1 MKVRYAV
8 AYARV
13 SDPRQADKG
22 VSIPAQFGAMRK
34 WAADNNVLIVVEAAD
49 EGKSAYRED
58 VKRVKFD
65 FLIDYAKRDPKV
77 SLFLIHDGSRFCRIK
92 RKANLLKSELEEHG
106 VYVIPTSSP
115 YDATTIQ
122 GKWMESID
130 ETRSETES
138 MATSLHVL
146 EKMKGHIAIRDSE
159 TGWCYKNGG
168 RAPAGYRNIRVQ
180 RGIDHRGFPIL
191 KQLWEPDP
199 EWAPVLREI
208 VVECKIKKRMSHKA
222 IVEHLNSPEKGIKSP
237 EGRPICV
244 SFINEMFREDRLL
257 QAAGFAFW
265 NREDRRAK
273 GRRFKDKEEWVR
285 VENAHPAIITE
296 DEARLA
302 REICGQKQRSKVP
315 PRLDDSPW
323 LFTGKNHDGEDF
335 FICLACKGRM
345 ASFVQ
350 GGRHHDKYR
359 CGTLTYQGRGSCHD
373 VRIEK
378 KWLESEVIKLI
389 KLRFSDEEIEGL
401 VNKVAAAVDAESAEY
416 RQAVKRI
423 DKAIKDS
430 KTEIDNLVR
439 AVATG
444 KNVDLFNEAI
454 NKRREEIAEL
464 EKQKEKLALSKPTIE
479 KIDIVRLKEYINSL
493 DKVLLH
499 GSNRE
504 RREFI
509 RTFIR
514 RMELD
519 PLANRITIYWY
530 ADPVQ
535 TQITGI
541 SIERDVRFLTG
552 VGGGT

>member
-1 MKVRYAV
+1 M

-13 SDPRQADKG
+13 SDQGQADKG

-34 WAADNNVLIVVEAAD
+34 WAAENNVIIVLEAAD
-49 EGKSAYRED
+49 EGKSAYRKGVE
-58 VKRVKFD
+58 RIKFD
-65 FLIDYAKRDPKV
+65 YLVAYAKKDSRI
-77 SLFLIHDGSRFCRIK
+77 SLFLVHDGSRFCRNK
-92 RKANLLKSELEEHG
+92 REANIRKSELEEHG
-106 VYVIPTSSP
+106 VSVVSTSSP
-115 YDATTIQ
+115 YDTTTIQ

-146 EKMKGHIAIRDSE
+146 EKMKGHIAIRDPE

-180 RGIDHRGFPIL
+180 RGVDHRGFPIF
-191 KQLWEPDP
+191 KQLWELDP
-199 EWAPVLREI
+199 EWAPILREI
-208 VVECKIKKRMSHKA
+208 VLECKIKKKMSHKA
-222 IVEHLNSPEKGIKSP
+222 IVEYLNSPEKGIKSP

-244 SFINEMFREDRLL
+244 SFICELFREDRLL
-257 QAAGFAFW
+257 QAAGYAFW
-265 NREDRRAK
+265 NREDRRVK
-273 GRRFKDKEEWVR
+273 GRRFKNKEEWVQ
-285 VENAHPAIITE
+285 VANAHPAIITE
-296 DEARLA
+296 EEAMLA
-302 REICGQKQRSKVP
+302 RKICGQRQKSKVP
-315 PRLDDSPW
+315 PRLHDSPW

-345 ASFVQ
+345 ASFIQ

-378 KWLESEVIKLI
+378 KWLENEIIKLI
-389 KLRFSDEEIEGL
+389 KLRFSDEELEAL

-430 KTEIDNLVR
+430 KTEIDNLVK
-439 AVATG
+439 AIATG
-444 KNVDLFNEAI
+444 KNVDLFNDAI
-454 NKRREEIAEL
+454 NKRREEIDEL
-464 EKQKEKLALSKPTIE
+464 EKQKEKLALLKPTFE

-493 DKVLLH
+493 DVVLKH
-499 GSNRE
+499 GTNRE

-514 RMELD
+514 RIELD
-519 PLANRITIYWY
+519 PLENRITIYWY

-535 TQITGI
+535 AQITGI
-541 SIERDVRFLTG
+541 SLEHNVRFLTG